1 MENVIYENGENFLI
15 KKKFAEQFL
24 NECLASILENND
36 YDDEE
41 IAYLQRENQWLI

>member
-24 NECLASILENND
+24 K
-36 YDDEE
+36 E
-41 IAYLQRENQWLI
+41 ICRTIFKWVLGKYIGK

>member
-24 NECLASILENND
+24 KYML
-36 YDDEE
+36 
-41 IAYLQRENQWLI
+41 YLVVVKH